1 MKRLLRRLA
10 PSTPSAALATDQR
23 TDRVSGQSDERISAL
38 GALYQGEKADAAGIF
53 NVAMAL
59 LGIGVAYLVGAIGAA
74 DKYGTGA
81 LPWPVVLL
89 LPLPVWLIAI
99 FNSLMT
105 LNSMSHGVSVLIV
118 EDALFAESH
127 LRCDLRKYVG
137 SWSADHIM
145 DIRESKWIHK
155 VATVVV
161 YGGIGASVL
170 LYTRWVIV
178 EAWSHV
184 AGWMQV
190 TAVSGYS
197 FAGILV
203 IVSWLTGL
211 ALLGR
216 GAKLRRQQEP
226 KCRAPEECKAGN
238 TCLWAWKEP
247 PLTEAEGRLLSR

>member
-1 MKRLLRRLA
+1 VKSRHRRLVSA
-10 PSTPSAALATDQR
+10 TQSAALDTNRR
-23 TDRVSGQSDERISAL
+23 TDRVSGSSDERISAL

-59 LGIGVAYLVGAIGAA
+59 LGIGVAYLVGAIGAS

-118 EDALFAESH
+118 EDALFVESR
-127 LRCDLRKYVG
+127 LRCDLRDFVG
-137 SWSADHIM
+137 SWSADRIM
-145 DIRESKWIHK
+145 DIRESKWVHK
-155 VATVVV
+155 IATVVV

-170 LYTRWVIV
+170 LYTRWVIA
-178 EAWSHV
+178 EAWGHV
-184 AGWMQV
+184 ARWMQA
-190 TAVSGYS
+190 TAVIGYT
-197 FAGILV
+197 FAGVLV

-211 ALLGR
+211 ALLGK
-216 GAKLRRQQEP
+216 GAKLRREQKPE
-226 KCRAPEECKAGN
+226 CRAPKKCEAGN
-238 TCLWAWKEP
+238 ACLRAWKEP
-247 PLTEAEGRLLSR
+247 PLTEG